1 MLLSHQKGA
10 QSVIIRLL
18 YGKSAVNLEVK
29 WLEDFV
35 ALAATR
41 SFSQAAKRRFV
52 TQPAFSRRI
61 QSLER
66 SVGTTL
72 VDRSK
77 SPLDLTADGQLFLIT
92 ARNVVEQLGE
102 ALRHLRGLDTAAGQV
117 LEFTVAHSLAFN
129 FFPQWLDKLQKVVG
143 EINSRMAA
151 MNVGEATHALRE
163 GRCDLMLA
171 YHDPL
176 GTLQLDA
183 AHFPSLRMGVTEM
196 LPVCAADAEGQPLF
210 SLDGLDEQ
218 EVPLLAYTQGAF
230 LERSLRLLLRQK
242 PVGLQFK
249 TTYETAMAEG
259 LKGMALQGRGVAWI
273 PRLSIERELAEG
285 KLMLCG
291 SEQWV
296 IPLEIR
302 LYRCTLV
309 HKPLVERLW
318 ERLDSDA
325 AQAEVAL
332 APEGSA

>member
-1 MLLSHQKGA
+1 
-10 QSVIIRLL
+10 
-18 YGKSAVNLEVK
+18 VNLEVK

-41 SFSQAAKRRFV
+41 SFSKAAKRRFV

-66 SVGTTL
+66 VVGTRL

-77 SPLDLTADGQLFLIT
+77 SPLELTADGQLFLIT

-102 ALRHLRGLDTAAGQV
+102 ALRHLRGLDPAAGQL

-143 EINSRMAA
+143 EINSRMTA

-176 GTLQLDA
+176 GTLQLDH
-183 AHFPSLRMGVTEM
+183 AHFPSLRMGATEM
-196 LPVCAADAEGQPLF
+196 LPVCAPDSAGQPIY
-210 SLDGLDEQ
+210 SLDTLEEQ
-218 EVPLLAYTQGAF
+218 QIPLLAYTQGAF

-242 PVGLQFK
+242 PVALQFK
-249 TTYETAMAEG
+249 TVYETAMAEG

-273 PRLSIERELAEG
+273 PRLSIERELNEG
-285 KLMLCG
+285 QLLVCG
-291 SEQWV
+291 SEQWI
-296 IPLEIR
+296 IPLEVR

-318 ERLDSDA
+318 QRLDSDS
-325 AQAEVAL
+325 AQAEVIVEEQAL
-332 APEGSA
+332 A

>member
-1 MLLSHQKGA
+1 M
-10 QSVIIRLL
+10 
-18 YGKSAVNLEVK
+18 NLEVK

-41 SFSQAAKRRFV
+41 SFSQAAKRRYV

-66 SVGTTL
+66 SVGATL
-72 VDRSK
+72 VDRTK
-77 SPLDLTADGQLFLIT
+77 SPLELTADGQLFLIT

-102 ALRHLRGLDTAAGQV
+102 ALRHLRGLDAEAGQL

-129 FFPQWLDKLQKVVG
+129 FFPQLVRRLQQVAG
-143 EINSRMAA
+143 PINSRMTA

-176 GTLQLDA
+176 GSLQLDQE
-183 AHFPSLRMGVTEM
+183 HFPSQRMGHTEM
-196 LPVCAADAEGQPLF
+196 LPVCARDAQGRPCF
-210 SLDGLDEQ
+210 DLDASDEQ
-218 EVPLLAYTQGAF
+218 ELPLLAYTQGAF
-230 LERSLRLLLRQK
+230 LERSLRILLRQK

-249 TTYETAMAEG
+249 TVYETAMAEG
-259 LKGMALQGRGVAWI
+259 IKGMALEGLGVAWV

-285 KLMLCG
+285 QLVICG
-291 SEQWV
+291 GPHWV
-296 IPLEIR
+296 IPLEIH

-318 ERLDSDA
+318 HKLEHPPARTPSPS
-325 AQAEVAL
+325 QASGDKL
-332 APEGSA
+332 TD

>member
-1 MLLSHQKGA
+1 M
-10 QSVIIRLL
+10 
-18 YGKSAVNLEVK
+18 NLEVK

-66 SVGTTL
+66 VVGTTL

-77 SPLDLTADGQLFLIT
+77 APLDLTADGQLFLIT

-102 ALRHLRGLDTAAGQV
+102 ALRHLRGLDPSVGQL

-129 FFPQWLDKLQKVVG
+129 FFPQWLNKLQKVVG
-143 EINSRMAA
+143 DLDSRMAA

-176 GTLQLDA
+176 GSLQLDH
-183 AHFPSLRMGVTEM
+183 AHFPSLRMGATEM
-196 LPVCAADAEGQPLF
+196 LPVCAPDLDGRPSF
-210 SLDGLDEQ
+210 SLDAPEEQ
-218 EVPLLAYTQGAF
+218 QLPLLAYTQGAF

-242 PVGLQFK
+242 PVGLQLK
-249 TTYETAMAEG
+249 TVYETAMAEG

-273 PRLSIERELAEG
+273 PRLSIERELSEG
-285 KLMLCG
+285 QLLVCG

-309 HKPLVERLW
+309 HKPVVERLW

-325 AQAEVAL
+325 AQAEILLDQQTL
-332 APEGSA
+332 A